1 MNAMQDVHLCILVN
15 KNIKNKEYNNK
26 KDNET

>member
-1 MNAMQDVHLCILVN
+1 MQNRMYIYICILVN